1 MGAHTAALTRSL
13 TLIYT
18 LALLTILTRV
28 QVNLLGRK
36 KYLSSVVSNAKR
48 DSEPIIHIEEEA
60 VDGYGTDMVTDN
72 QYLTFSWWLLHK
84 GWRGIAEKVDVAVK
98 QVFGP

>member
-1 MGAHTAALTRSL
+1 
-13 TLIYT
+13 
-18 LALLTILTRV
+18 
-28 QVNLLGRK
+28 
-36 KYLSSVVSNAKR
+36 
-48 DSEPIIHIEEEA
+48 
-60 VDGYGTDMVTDN
+60 MVTDN